1 MVSSHSLSIYTKK
14 AVPQFDCSFWIR
26 FLISLLLL
34 GMCLSEGIAE
44 VLIDI
49 PFVQLIDFGPLING
63 SYNFDELSVVSL
75 WGNEMG
81 SGALS
86 GVGVSSFRLLSDSG
100 LSVFERDLHSM
111 KITGDT
117 VFHSS
122 DNSSESYGDH
132 RVIDVISVNGETVI
146 DFDGGT
152 RASPN
157 ILEVTVLV
165 IPTDED
171 TLLIKNWVE
180 YSDYFLVS
188 REYAPDD
195 EMLSRIQFK
204 GYGRGA
210 KMRYF
215 NDTYWE
221 IVPAPEAALYGAI
234 LGGGAL
240 GVFVWR
246 KRCCRRAV

>member
-1 MVSSHSLSIYTKK
+1 MVNSHVLSIYAKQ
-14 AVPQFDCSFWIR
+14 VVSRFDYSGWIR
-26 FLISLLLL
+26 FFITLLLL
-34 GMCLSEGIAE
+34 GMCLSDGGAE

-49 PFVQLIDFGPLING
+49 PLVQLINFGPLING
-63 SYNFDELSVVSL
+63 SYNFDELNVVGL
-75 WGNEMG
+75 LGNDMG

-86 GVGVSSFRLLSDSG
+86 GLGVSSFRLLSDSEV
-100 LSVFERDLHSM
+100 SVFEGELHSI
-111 KITGDT
+111 KRTGEA
-117 VFHSS
+117 VFRPS
-122 DNSSESYGDH
+122 DNISKNYGEH
-132 RVIDVISVNGETVI
+132 RVVDVISVSGETVI

-165 IPTDED
+165 IPTDND

-221 IVPAPEAALYGAI
+221 IVPAPEAAFFGAI
-234 LGGGAL
+234 LSGGAL
-240 GVFVWR
+240 GVFTWR
-246 KRCCRRAV
+246 KRCRRAV